1 MSISNII
8 NDKLELVN
16 RIGELLDS
24 IMVEVQNVVDM
35 VRETDNDSLICDI
48 LAENLKKWKDDILEL
63 INSVNVC
70 AKPDTKKKDKPDT
83 KKKDKPDTK
92 RKDKP
97 GTKKKDKPDTK
108 KKDKPDAKKKD
119 KPDTKKKDKPD
130 TKKKDKTDTKKKDK
144 PDIKKKDK
152 PDTKEKDKSDIEKKD
167 KPDTKKK
174 GDKPDTK
181 KKDDKPDT
189 KKKADKPDTSKNN
202 IENRVSNRI
211 KYEIQDI
218 GKYRK
223 VLIKMIDERINMLDV
238 MNMELAESIAD
249 IQENKYESM

>member
-24 IMVEVQNVVDM
+24 IMVEVQNVVDI
-35 VRETDNDSLICDI
+35 VREIDNDSLIYDI
-48 LAENLKKWKDDILEL
+48 LAENLEKWKDDILEL
-63 INSVNVC
+63 INSVNLC
-70 AKPDTKKKDKPDT
+70 AKPDT

-144 PDIKKKDK
+144 PD
-152 PDTKEKDKSDIEKKD
+152 TKEKDKSDIEKKD

-174 GDKPDTK
+174 GDKPDTKKKYTK

-211 KYEIQDI
+211 KYEIQGI
-218 GKYRK
+218 AKYRR